1 MTDAF
6 EEVEEGL
13 RRDQYTNF
21 FKRYAA
27 WLIGGVVAVL
37 IGIGGYQVFE
47 GWQKR
52 QSGAFADEMAAAQAL
67 LASGKTAEAQKQF
80 EAIAAKAPAG
90 YKTLALLQTGAA
102 RAAQNDLKGA
112 LADFDNAAAAAPTKA
127 YKDLARLKAA
137 YVAADVE
144 DFAKLDARV
153 KPLIDEAGPFSFQA
167 RELIAVQALANGDE
181 ARARKEFDF
190 LSVALDAPET
200 IRQRAELSL
209 TALGPR
215 PAAPAA
221 AAPASAPPPSSGAK
235 P

>member
-1 MTDAF
+1 
-6 EEVEEGL
+6 L
-13 RRDQYTNF
+13 
-21 FKRYAA
+21 
-27 WLIGGVVAVL
+27 
-37 IGIGGYQVFE
+37 
-47 GWQKR
+47 
-52 QSGAFADEMAAAQAL
+52 
-67 LASGKTAEAQKQF
+67 AEAQKQF

-90 YKTLALLQTGAA
+90 YKTMALLQAGAA
-102 RAAQNDLKGA
+102 RATQNDLKGA
-112 LADFDNAAAAAPTKA
+112 LADLDKAAAAAPTKA

-167 RELIAVQALANGDE
+167 RELIAVQALANGDVV
-181 ARARKEFDF
+181 RARKEFDF

-200 IRQRAELSL
+200 IRQRADLSL
-209 TALGPR
+209 TALGPK

>member
-13 RRDQYTNF
+13 RRDQYTQF

-27 WLIGGVVAVL
+27 WLIGAVLAVL
-37 IGIGGYQVFE
+37 IGIGGFQVFQ

-52 QSGAFADEMAAAQAL
+52 QGGAYADEMAAAQTL
-67 LASGKTAEAQKQF
+67 LTSGKAAEAQAQF
-80 EAIAAKAPAG
+80 EAIAARAPVG
-90 YKTLALLQTGAA
+90 YKTMALLQAGAA

-112 LADFDNAAAAAPTKA
+112 LVDFDKAAAAAPTKA

-144 DFAKLDARV
+144 DFATLDTRV
-153 KPLIDEAGPFSFQA
+153 KPLIDEAGPFSYQA
-167 RELIAVQALANGDE
+167 RELIAVQAMANGDTV
-181 ARARKEFDF
+181 RARKEFD
-190 LSVALDAPET
+190 LLVVALDAPET
-200 IRQRAELSL
+200 VRQRAELSL

-215 PAAPAA
+215 PAAPAG
-221 AAPASAPPPSSGAK
+221 APASAAPPPTSGAK

>member
-27 WLIGGVVAVL
+27 WLIGAVVAVL
-37 IGIGGYQVFE
+37 VGIGGYQVFQ

-52 QSGAFADEMAAAQAL
+52 QSGGYADEMAAAQAL
-67 LASGKTAEAQKQF
+67 LVGGKAAEAQKQF
-80 EAIAAKAPAG
+80 EAIAARAPAG
-90 YKTLALLQTGAA
+90 YKTMALLQAGAA
-102 RAAQNDLKGA
+102 RATQNDLKGA
-112 LADFDNAAAAAPTKA
+112 LANFDNAAAAAPTKA
-127 YKDLARLKAA
+127 YKDMARLKAA

-144 DFAKLDARV
+144 DFAKLEARV

-181 ARARKEFDF
+181 ARARKEFEF

-209 TALGPR
+209 TALGPK
-215 PAAPAA
+215 PAAPAG
-221 AAPASAPPPSSGAK
+221 APASAPPPSTGAK

>member
-1 MTDAF
+1 VTDAF
-6 EEVEEGL
+6 EEVEEEL
-13 RRDQYTNF
+13 RRDQYTDF
-21 FKRYAA
+21 FNRYGA
-27 WLIGGVVAVL
+27 WLIGAVVAVL
-37 IGIGGYQVFE
+37 LGIGGYQVYQ

-52 QSGAFADEMAAAQAL
+52 QGGVYADQIAAAQAL
-67 LASGKTAEAQKQF
+67 YAAGKYPEAQKQF
-80 EAIAAKAPAG
+80 ETIAAQAPAG
-90 YKTLALLQTGAA
+90 YKTMALLQGGAA

-112 LADFDNAAAAAPTKA
+112 LADFDKAAAVAPTKA

-167 RELIAVQALANGDE
+167 RELIAVQAMANGDA
-181 ARARKEFDF
+181 ARARKEFDV
-190 LSVALDAPET
+190 LTVALDAPET

-221 AAPASAPPPSSGAK
+221 PPAGAAPAPSTGAK